1 MLDTT
6 SLRSSERAS
15 GAGLPQRPTQPRGA
29 EQELHLRDY
38 LRVLGERRWVLLG
51 TWALI
56 LGLVTAYTL
65 SQVPVYRATALVL
78 IEPTQ
83 ANIANVQNV
92 YDPTGGSSLR
102 EYYRTQHELLKSRR
116 VNEPAFLATG
126 VDRSPAFAEAADPL
140 ASFVERVLVEPL
152 RDSRL
157 VRVGFE
163 SPDAAEAA
171 TVANAIVESYMSDNQ
186 QRVLGVSDAGLTRLK
201 DSAKELKLEV
211 AAAAAEIEAFKR
223 EHNFAALDD
232 AVDVLTTRLRT
243 LNEELARAQTE
254 RIRATAEV
262 TALEQGGYL
271 GPSTAADSRALEQLQ
286 LEVSRLEREVRAV
299 ELRVTPDHPQLLA
312 LEAQLEVSRRGLA
325 SATEQAV
332 LRTRQR
338 REAAESVETAL
349 RGAVQEQTDLIVE
362 SNQHRSAYSLLVQKH
377 EALSRTHQ
385 GVLVRIQEVELTA
398 TTGAKDNNVFLI
410 ERALPPVKPIRPR
423 KAVNLAG
430 GALFGLAA
438 GVLLCFFVDYLDRSL
453 KSRDE
458 VERLL
463 QTSVLGALPG
473 VVQEEADQG
482 PVELAP
488 VQHPRSPIADAFHA
502 LRTSLSFVLM
512 NGTGRGRRL
521 VISSSAPAEGK
532 TLTAVGLA
540 TALAQAGK
548 RVLLIDADLRRPR
561 VHEIFGLDN
570 DRGLST
576 LLSGD
581 DALEELETTLLQPAT
596 SIPRLDLLTSGP
608 PPPNPADL
616 LTSDRMAALLQS
628 CEGTHDWVIVDAP
641 PALVADPVILATQV
655 GSCLLVVRMFS
666 TPRDQVRQAAE
677 QLTAA
682 GAKLVGTILNNVDL
696 PAGASDGYGYGA
708 YSYQRQDG
716 TW

>member
-1 MLDTT
+1 MGPH
-6 SLRSSERAS
+6 AS
-15 GAGLPQRPTQPRGA
+15 WRPTQPRGGG

-38 LRVLGERRWVLLG
+38 LRVLSERRWILIGV
-51 TWALI
+51 WALI
-56 LGLVTAYTL
+56 LGAVTAYTL

-116 VNEPAFLATG
+116 VAEPVFHDTG
-126 VDRSPAFAEAADPL
+126 LDRSPDFADAQDPL
-140 ASFVERVLVEPL
+140 SGFLDRVSVEPL

-157 VRVGFE
+157 VRVGFDSK
-163 SPDAAEAA
+163 SPEEAA
-171 TVANAIVESYMSDNQ
+171 KVANAVVQSYMSDNQ
-186 QRVLGVSDAGLTRLK
+186 QRVLGVSDAGLADLK
-201 DSAKELKLEV
+201 ERAKELKAKVGE
-211 AAAAAEIEAFKR
+211 AAAKMQAFR
-223 EHNFAALDD
+223 SDNDFAALDD
-232 AVDVLTTRLRT
+232 AVDVLTARLRT

-254 RIRATAEV
+254 RIRAAAEV
-262 TALEQGGYL
+262 AALEHGSYL
-271 GPSTAADSRALEQLQ
+271 GPDAATADGRAIEQLQ
-286 LEVSRLEREVRAV
+286 LEVMQLEREHRAL
-299 ELRVTPDHPQLLA
+299 ELRVTPEHPQLLA
-312 LEAQLEVSRRGLA
+312 LAARLELARQGLGA
-325 SATEQAV
+325 ARDQAM
-332 LRTRQR
+332 LHTRQR
-338 REAAESVETAL
+338 LEAAGTVEAAL
-349 RGAVQEQTDLIVE
+349 RAAVEEQSDLIVA
-362 SNQHRSAYSLLVQKH
+362 SNRHRSDYSLLAQDH
-377 EALSRTHQ
+377 DALSRTYE
-385 GVLVRIQEVELTA
+385 GVLVRIQEVELTT
-398 TTGAKDNNVFLI
+398 TTGSKETNVFLI

-423 KAVNLAG
+423 KALNLAG

-473 VVQEEADQG
+473 VVQDETDQG
-482 PVELAP
+482 PVELVP
-488 VQHPRSPIADAFHA
+488 VQHPRSPLADAFQA
-502 LRTSLSFVLM
+502 QRTSLSFALL

-521 VISSSAPAEGK
+521 VVSSSAPAEGK

-581 DALEELETTLLQPAT
+581 DALEDLETTLLRPAT
-596 SIPRLDLLTSGP
+596 SVPRLDLLTSGP

-616 LTSDRMAALLQS
+616 LTSDRMGALLQS

-641 PALVADPVILATQV
+641 PALVADPVILATHV
-655 GSCLLVVRMFS
+655 GSCLLVVRLFS
-666 TPRDQVRQAAE
+666 TQREQVRHAAE
-677 QLTAA
+677 QLTVA
-682 GAKLVGTILNNVDL
+682 GAKLVGAVLNQVDL
-696 PAGASDGYGYGA
+696 PAGTGGYGYGYGYGA
-708 YSYQRQDG
+708 YSHRPEG
-716 TW
+716 ERG